1 MLSVGWNKT
10 AWSFGLAALMVASG
24 LADSALARPNTAAEY
39 EFTLRQLD
47 KAKARVAELEN
58 RLLQLQSAQANLQPR
73 AAEPTPQTPQSCEQP
88 FEFDSSGIKRWLDEC
103 PYGDQQLVAAPSCDE
118 PFRVDRDGIK
128 RVQAECVT
136 QLPSDRL

>member
-10 AWSFGLAALMVASG
+10 AWSFGLAALMVATG
-24 LADSALARPNTAAEY
+24 IADSALARPNVAAEY

-58 RLLQLQSAQANLQPR
+58 RLQQLEDAQANLKPR
-73 AAEPTPQTPQSCEQP
+73 AEEPRRQTPQSCEQP

-103 PYGDQQLVAAPSCDE
+103 PYGESQLLVAPSCDE